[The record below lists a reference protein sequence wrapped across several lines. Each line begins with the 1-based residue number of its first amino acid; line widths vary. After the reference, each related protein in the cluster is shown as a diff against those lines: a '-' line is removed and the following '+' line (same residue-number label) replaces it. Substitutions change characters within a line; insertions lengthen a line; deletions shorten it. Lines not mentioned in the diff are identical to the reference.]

1 MTNFAEILKKILVT
15 HLMVSILN
23 FHCPFYIQ
31 FIENFFQRFFSM
43 FRNKKML
50 SVYPQ
55 NIIGFSSKA
64 LRIFSSNS
72 LKNKLAYTGANF
84 VSIAVSYNFL
94 KVFSSN
100 SKMMFLALFQQVLEI
115 CFLSLDFKNLR
126 KEVTPSLCM

>member
-1 MTNFAEILKKILVT
+1 
-15 HLMVSILN
+15 
-23 FHCPFYIQ
+23 
-31 FIENFFQRFFSM
+31 M

-84 VSIAVSYNFL
+84 VSIAFSYNFL